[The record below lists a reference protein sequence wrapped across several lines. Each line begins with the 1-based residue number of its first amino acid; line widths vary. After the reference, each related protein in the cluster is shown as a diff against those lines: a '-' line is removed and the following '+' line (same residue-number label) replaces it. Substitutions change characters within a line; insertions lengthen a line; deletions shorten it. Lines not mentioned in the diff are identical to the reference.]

1 MCAIRGCAEGL
12 WGVKATSLS
21 VSLSWPNSAGQDIQ
35 NIKLQNMRLILSVT
49 VLCRDL
55 CRDLAAMQAHCA
67 EATARSRATASK
79 ASASACTSGGD
90 AYEPASRIS
99 ARSEPTRR
107 VHAALHRSSSNG
119 LLLPVLVLAAASG
132 VSTGVACSNYKTGG
146 RETGVLCAF
155 AYGSTAFMHSHCP
168 RVPWFTRRTSREGVS
183 SILPP
188 VCAQPVDK
196 TACWKGAGAWKW
208 YSIYLLYS
216 YKISNTDT

>member
-1 MCAIRGCAEGL
+1 ML
-12 WGVKATSLS
+12 
-21 VSLSWPNSAGQDIQ
+21 

-49 VLCRDL
+49 VLYRYL
-55 CRDLAAMQAHCA
+55 CIDLAAMQAHCA
-67 EATARSRATASK
+67 EATARSRATASN

-90 AYEPASRIS
+90 AYEPASRPRIS

-107 VHAALHRSSSNG
+107 VHAALRRSSSNG

-168 RVPWFTRRTSREGVS
+168 RVPWFTRRTAGEGVS
-183 SILPP
+183 SILPS
-188 VCAQPVDK
+188 VCAQRVVDK

-216 YKISNTDT
+216 YKITSTDTEAGGAGVAWA